1 MAKGSKEAKL
11 ATWKFWGDE
20 LRERR
25 DALGWTQ
32 DELGKKVFVSG
43 AYIGQLETAFRRPQ
57 LELSI
62 RLDQV
67 LQTDGIFE
75 RVYLNLIEMLPYAQ
89 YFKHAAHLETVATRI
104 CEFAPTVVPGLLQT
118 AEYARAVTIA
128 THPFATEEF
137 VEETVTSR
145 MDRSKIMAAP
155 TRPEYWVI
163 LHENVLRVPVGG
175 PAVMAEQLEQIAA
188 RVRARELL
196 LTVIPCATGAH
207 ASMGGMLTL
216 MEFEDIPPA
225 GYTET
230 GFSGMLLDDPEV
242 VQTAQRTYDLLRAAA
257 LPPEASLK
265 LIDSAAEDYRRCA
278 RTT

>member
-1 MAKGSKEAKL
+1 MAKGSKEPKL

-43 AYIGQLETAFRRPQ
+43 TYIGQLETAFRRPQ

-62 RLDQV
+62 RLDQI

-75 RVYLNLIEMLPYAQ
+75 RVYRNLIEMLPYAQ
-89 YFKHAAHLETVATRI
+89 YFKHVAHLETVATKI
-104 CEFAPTVVPGLLQT
+104 CEFAPTVVPGLLQS

-128 THPFATEEF
+128 ANPFVTQEY

-145 MDRSKIMAAP
+145 MDRSTIMAGP

-163 LHENVLRVPVGG
+163 LHENVLRVEVGG

-188 RVRARELL
+188 RVRAGEVLV
-196 LTVIPCATGAH
+196 TVIPYAAGAH
-207 ASMGGMLTL
+207 ASMAGMLTL
-216 MEFEDIPPA
+216 LEFENEPPA

-230 GFSGMLLDDPEV
+230 AFSGMLLDDPEV
-242 VQTAQRTYDLLRAAA
+242 VKRAQRAYDLLRVAA
-257 LPPEASLK
+257 LSPTASLA